1 MKSIYKFT
9 LLVIPMIFTLLSCGE
24 QNTKKESLIPELLSR
39 SESIQYGKEWD
50 ETMNNY
56 QKYKLAIEKN
66 INDNESILR
75 LASLFI
81 KEARVTGE
89 HGHYYPAALKM
100 TDLILNNKTVD
111 PQFKFI
117 ALSTKAGV
125 QLSLHDFSAA
135 LKTGKEAL
143 AINNRSAQVYGA
155 LVDANVELGN
165 YDEAVTLADIMI
177 QIKPDLRSYARISYL
192 REIHGEV
199 DAAIEA
205 MKMAVAS
212 GVPGHDDTAWAMHT
226 LGEIYERYGFKEE
239 AKNINLEILAMR
251 PNYPFAV
258 ASLGEI
264 AYQAGDYDEAM
275 KYTNEAIGII
285 PEVSFYTQK
294 AKILQKTGKTSEF
307 DAIIK
312 EVWVMLK
319 DDEKSGH
326 NMNLEYA
333 SIYLDILD
341 QSDEALIYA
350 QAEYEKRPTNI
361 DVNRMIAK
369 IYKAKGD
376 EVNAAKYKT
385 AASITHSKHPELAS
399 L

>member
-1 MKSIYKFT
+1 MVFT
-9 LLVIPMIFTLLSCGE
+9 LISCSEKNTITKSFIPDLLV
-24 QNTKKESLIPELLSR
+24 R

-56 QKYKLAIEKN
+56 QKYKLAIEKD

-81 KEARVTGE
+81 REARVTGE
-89 HGHYYPAALKM
+89 HGHYYPAASKM
-100 TDLILNNKTVD
+100 TDLILSNKTVD
-111 PQFKFI
+111 QQFKFL

-165 YDEAVTLADIMI
+165 YSEAVTLADLMI

-192 REIHGEV
+192 REIHGQV
-199 DAAIEA
+199 DAAIQA

-226 LGEIYERYGFKEE
+226 LGEIYERYGQVEK

-264 AYQAGDYDEAM
+264 AYQAGNYEEAM
-275 KYTNEAIGII
+275 KYTNQAIGII
-285 PEVSFYTQK
+285 PEVGFYTQK
-294 AKILQKTGKTSEF
+294 AKILQKIGKTSEF
-307 DAIIK
+307 DTIME
-312 EVWVMLK
+312 EVWVMLVE
-319 DDEKSGH
+319 DEKSGH

-333 SIYLDILD
+333 SIYLDILNQD
-341 QSDEALIYA
+341 DKALTYA
-350 QAEYEKRPTNI
+350 QAEYDKRPTNI
-361 DVNRMIAK
+361 DVNRIIAK

-376 EVNAAKYKT
+376 EVNTAKYKT

>member
-1 MKSIYKFT
+1 MKNIFKFT
-9 LLVIPMIFTLLSCGE
+9 ILVIPMIFAFISCGE
-24 QNTKKESLIPELLSR
+24 QNSKKESLIPDLLVR

-56 QKYKLAIEKN
+56 QKYKLAIEKD

-81 KEARVTGE
+81 SEARVTGE

-100 TDLILNNKTVD
+100 TDLILSNKTAD
-111 PQFKFI
+111 QQFKFL

-143 AINNRSAQVYGA
+143 SINNRSAQIYGA

-165 YDEAVTLADIMI
+165 YKEAVSLADIMI

-199 DAAIEA
+199 EAAIQA

-226 LGEIYERYGFKEE
+226 LGGIYERYGYKEE
-239 AKNINLEILAMR
+239 AKNTNLEILAMR

-264 AYQAGDYDEAM
+264 AYETGAYDEAM

-285 PEVSFYTQK
+285 PEVGFYTQK
-294 AKILQKTGKTSEF
+294 AKILQKEGKTTEF
-307 DAIIK
+307 DAIMK
-312 EVWVMLK
+312 EIWTMLE

-333 SIYLDILD
+333 SIYLDILAQND
-341 QSDEALIYA
+341 KALTYA
-350 QAEYEKRPTNI
+350 QTEYQKRPNNI
-361 DVNRMIAK
+361 DVNRMLAK
-369 IYKAKGD
+369 IYKANGD
-376 EVNAAKYKT
+376 EANAAKYKL
-385 AASITHSKHPELAS
+385 AASITHSKHPELAT

>member
-1 MKSIYKFT
+1 MKNIHQLPILFFFLFLASI
-9 LLVIPMIFTLLSCGE
+9 SCS
-24 QNTKKESLIPELLSR
+24 KKSSTSEPLIPELITR

-56 QKYKLAIEKN
+56 QKYKIAIEKD

-75 LASLFI
+75 LAALFI

-100 TDLILNNKTVD
+100 TDLILSNKAVD
-111 PQFKFI
+111 QQFKFL

-125 QLSLHDFSAA
+125 QLSLHDFSSA
-135 LKTGKEAL
+135 LETGKVAL
-143 AINNRSAQVYGA
+143 AINNRSAQIYGV

-165 YDEAVTLADIMI
+165 YTEAVALADIMI

-192 REIHGEV
+192 REIHGQI
-199 DAAIEA
+199 DASIEA

-226 LGEIYERYGFKEE
+226 LGGLYERYGKVEE

-258 ASLGEI
+258 GSLGEL
-264 AYQAGDYDEAM
+264 AFQAGNLDEAM

-285 PEVSFYTQK
+285 PEVGFYTQK
-294 AKILQKTGKTSEF
+294 AKILQKLGKTSEF
-307 DAIIK
+307 DDIMK
-312 EVWVMLK
+312 EVWVMLQ

-333 SIYLDILD
+333 SIYLEILN
-341 QSDEALIYA
+341 QSDKALTYA
-350 QAEYEKRPTNI
+350 QAEYEKRPSNI
-361 DVNRMIAK
+361 DVNRIIAK

-385 AASITHSKHPELAS
+385 AASVTNSKHPELAS